1 MSVRTYL
8 GIAVMSALVLTASCG
23 ARDSDTVGVPTEAPA
38 TPTAVAVPQ
47 SPPPPPEQACQGA
60 EAPAG
65 AETMWL
71 ETRDGA
77 AIEAV
82 VAGTGTDVAIFLHQT
97 NLGYCG
103 FLPYATWLQSQDV
116 TSILVSLC
124 TYGESVCPR
133 SLSPMDS
140 AAGAVEAALGWSR
153 DKGAQRV
160 TAVGASMGGTIV
172 MDLAARQGDAGG
184 LDAVVNLS
192 GPTKFGGVDVDEV
205 VADVRI
211 PVLFAI
217 APGDRVSVERVQEVA
232 AAAVNSAVTGVEVG
246 ESGHGWELLAA
257 DGVVPSA
264 IGETV
269 RDWIHGSY
277 E

>member
-1 MSVRTYL
+1 V
-8 GIAVMSALVLTASCG
+8 
-23 ARDSDTVGVPTEAPA
+23 
-38 TPTAVAVPQ
+38 
-47 SPPPPPEQACQGA
+47 
-60 EAPAG
+60 
-65 AETMWL
+65 
-71 ETRDGA
+71 
-77 AIEAV
+77 
-82 VAGTGTDVAIFLHQT
+82 HQT

-103 FLPYATWLQSQDV
+103 FLPYVTWLESQGV

-124 TYGESVCPR
+124 TYGQSVCPEA
-133 SLSPMDS
+133 LGPMQS
-140 AAGAVEAALGWSR
+140 AAGAVEAALEWSR
-153 DKGAQRV
+153 DEGAQRV

-172 MDLAARQGDAGG
+172 MDLAAQQGEGGG

-192 GPTKFGGVDVDEV
+192 GPTKFGGVDVDAV

-217 APGDRVSVERVQEVA
+217 APGDRVSVERVEEVA
-232 AAAVNSAVTGVEVG
+232 AAAVNSAVTQVEVG
-246 ESGHGWELLAA
+246 ESGHGWDLLAA
-257 DGVVPSA
+257 DGMVPSF

>member
-1 MSVRTYL
+1 
-8 GIAVMSALVLTASCG
+8 
-23 ARDSDTVGVPTEAPA
+23 
-38 TPTAVAVPQ
+38 
-47 SPPPPPEQACQGA
+47 PPPPEQACLGA

-82 VAGTGTDVAIFLHQT
+82 VAGTGPDVAIFLHQT

-103 FLPYATWLQSQDV
+103 FLPYVTWLESQGV
-116 TSILVSLC
+116 MSILVSLC

-133 SLSPMDS
+133 SLGPMQS
-140 AAGAVEAALGWSR
+140 AAGAVETAVGWSR
-153 DKGAQRV
+153 DEGAQRV

-192 GPTKFGGVDVDEV
+192 GPMTFGGVDVDEV

-217 APGDRVSVERVQEVA
+217 APGDRVSVERVEEVA
-232 AAAVNSAVTGVEVG
+232 DAAVNSAVTQVEVG
-246 ESGHGWELLAA
+246 PSGHGWELLTA
-257 DGVVPSA
+257 DAVVPSP
-264 IGETV
+264 IGATV
-269 RDWIHGSY
+269 LDWIHGSY